1 MPKIPEKLN
10 DFRMFVNDSPD
21 LKAHAD
27 VTLPALNFM
36 TETVSGAG
44 VQGEYES
51 PNYTHLQSTKVTVNW
66 RLFCDEIIEFLKPE
80 VIKIDLRAAN
90 QVLDSVTGKHEFTV
104 TRAVI
109 KGIPLNNEPGTLAK
123 GAQYDGSTEVEVIYM
138 KLEYEGR
145 IIVEFD
151 KINYIYKVAGVDYSE
166 PLRNALG
173 I

>member
-1 MPKIPEKLN
+1 MSKIPEKLN

-27 VTLPALNFM
+27 VELPALNFL

-44 VQGEYES
+44 VQGEYDS
-51 PNYTHLQSTKVTVNW
+51 PNYTHLESAKATVNW
-66 RLFCDEIIEFLKPE
+66 RLISDEIVDFLKPQ
-80 VIKIDLRAAN
+80 VLKLDLRAAN
-90 QVLDSVTGKHEFTV
+90 QVLDSVIGKHEFTV

-109 KGIPLNNEPGTLAK
+109 KGMPIGTEPGTLSK
-123 GAQYDGSTEVEVIYM
+123 GAQYDGSTQIEVLYM

-145 IIVEFD
+145 TLLEFD
-151 KINYIYKVAGVDYSE
+151 KLNYIYKVDGVDYSE